1 MTDGVF
7 VNIPDLIDICTRAK
21 SRAEANADEE
31 LALCVKS
38 VLSAAVLHL
47 GTKHATLPEAIRPCY
62 DKLLEG

>member
-21 SRAEANADEE
+21 ARAIDNNDDE

-47 GTKHATLPEAIRPCY
+47 GSKHATLPEAVRPCY